1 MKSLNTNMR
10 EYLYIDYQK
19 VNSIRSQLEKGI
31 ITTKRNIKNNG
42 ESSSKTSDKNHEIG
56 VSINKLPLSIN
67 GNYGGKRE
75 TMSCISHS
83 NEVQDEVIDSD
94 YSINLLEDDLKESNI
109 NLKTKTLDAKVG
121 DFIKLNDQVNI
132 IDFEHLAKMTN
143 KNLVTKILTGGNTLD
158 DYFEINELINKFKK
172 INQREEVD
180 KLKEKSLEIIKKI
193 DKAQTAID
201 NFKNINLFA
210 EFGSIAFEDSI
221 LINNDNFNIYA
232 DKHNIKMNA
241 SQLTTIN
248 TEKRKAT
255 ILGIVE
261 DITDNTKIYSSE
273 YSNELPT
280 LESASLT
287 KVVNMECNI
296 LLKNF
301 GLLKDNQLIITPL
314 FIFF

>member
-1 MKSLNTNMR
+1 M
-10 EYLYIDYQK
+10 
-19 VNSIRSQLEKGI
+19 
-31 ITTKRNIKNNG
+31 
-42 ESSSKTSDKNHEIG
+42 
-56 VSINKLPLSIN
+56 PLSIN